1 VHLSYRGS
9 DLTRV
14 KERNRLKF
22 EAAVAAG
29 KLSVVFGSQVR
40 EIREADVVLAVGEQ
54 TIHLPNDYVIIRVG
68 GDPPLKFLERIGVR
82 VVRKD
87 VPLMSA

>member
-1 VHLSYRGS
+1 
-9 DLTRV
+9 V
-14 KERNRLKF
+14 KDRNRLKF
-22 EAAVAAG
+22 QAAVNAG
-29 KLSVVFGSQVR
+29 KITALFESQVR
-40 EIREADVVLAVGEQ
+40 EIRGADVILQAGTQ
-54 TIHLPNDYVIIRVG
+54 AIHLPNDVVIIRIG